1 MSVNETK
8 LLRRL
13 LRPTRLTVSQVSHF
27 MKSDAIVHGKTV
39 KDGKAYDQVVARVLI
54 DPETGTK
61 NIHYYTDNLE
71 TARRIAMKMPRHMRP
86 WLNNEMST
94 FSIGLQETWHNEP
107 TFIENRHFGIK
118 EWEGKPSSRHTGP
131 YWIKKVKEVSNN
143 PTDDYVDILGRMTN
157 VGEVSDIQIDTTLTA

>member
-1 MSVNETK
+1 MTRESK

-39 KDGKAYDQVVARVLI
+39 NNGQTYDQVVARVLI

-71 TARRIAMKMPRHMRP
+71 TARRIATPRA
-86 WLNNEMST
+86 LT
-94 FSIGLQETWHNEP
+94 
-107 TFIENRHFGIK
+107 
-118 EWEGKPSSRHTGP
+118 SRSAVP
-131 YWIKKVKEVSNN
+131 AS
-143 PTDDYVDILGRMTN
+143 
-157 VGEVSDIQIDTTLTA
+157 

>member
-13 LRPTRLTVSQVSHF
+13 LRPTRLTVSQVAHF
-27 MKSDAIVHGKTV
+27 MKSDAIIHGKTV
-39 KDGKAYDQVVARVLI
+39 NNGQAYDQVVARVLI

-94 FSIGLQETWHNEP
+94 FSIGKKERWYNEP
-107 TFIENRHFGIK
+107 ILFSDRHYK
-118 EWEGKPSSRHTGP
+118 VQEWQGKPSSRQVGP
-131 YWIKKVKEVSNN
+131 FWVKTTEQSNN
-143 PTDDYVDILGRMTN
+143 PKDDYVDILGRSVN
-157 VGEVSDIQIDTTLTA
+157 VGDVSDIAIDSTLTA